1 MTAKKIKL
9 FDNQPPLED
18 SHIKDLTKRGFLVP
32 AKTPRDRGK
41 QNVKD
46 QITNPTVGD
55 VVSYRPLDALL
66 RKHKPKQEDA
76 RRLLAIE
83 TARANGRPRRS
94 HIARL
99 MVLAFAKDKAGV
111 INKIEA
117 AAKKL
122 WDKRAK

>member
-9 FDNQPPLED
+9 FDSQPPLED

-32 AKTPRDRGK
+32 EKTPRDRGK

-66 RKHKPKQEDA
+66 RKRKPNQDDA

-111 INKIEA
+111 INKIETT
-117 AAKKL
+117 AKKL
-122 WDKRAK
+122 WDRKAK